1 MEESSYLSNNQKRLL
16 TETERYLV
24 KFLLQKIHRE
34 DLYNEML
41 QVIEIKDG
49 MGSLYFCRSD
59 KLRGQR
65 KMGSQLIVY
74 EMKDFDEIPISI
86 SINIDKD
93 NQLFELDVWKV
104 DFSKPIIL
112 NRLADLKNLLL
123 QN

>member
-1 MEESSYLSNNQKRLL
+1 ME
-16 TETERYLV
+16 
-24 KFLLQKIHRE
+24 FLLQKIHRE

-41 QVIEIKDG
+41 QVMEMKDE

-59 KLRGQR
+59 KLRSQR

-74 EMKDFDEIPISI
+74 EIKDLDEIPISI

-93 NQLFELDVWKV
+93 KQLFELDVWKV

-112 NRLADLKNLLL
+112 NRLVELKERLL
-123 QN
+123 QKRDL